1 MGIKEDIEIF
11 GFHKIVVKNKIDIES
26 LNNKLNDFSS
36 ICGVNFEISKLT
48 LEEDERIISIKDEI
62 NLKRYLINQIKGE

>member
-1 MGIKEDIEIF
+1 MDYKVEKD
-11 GFHKIVVKNKIDIES
+11 KIVVKNKIDIES